1 MTHVGEER
9 RFRFSSALSRKNDQ
23 LVRHVFQVG
32 DIAPQPGYLGDPS
45 EIRWVAFEKLYAV
58 NIRPTISAFLLDID
72 SNLVVNRFARS
83 CWRAAKRFVH
93 LPDGSVSDSSIGR
106 PS

>member
-9 RFRFSSALSRKNDQ
+9 RFETVRFLGPVAQNDQ

-45 EIRWVAFEKLYAV
+45 VRVAFESYAV

-72 SNLVVNRFARS
+72 SNLVVNRF
-83 CWRAAKRFVH
+83 
-93 LPDGSVSDSSIGR
+93 VSPLDHTL
-106 PS
+106 